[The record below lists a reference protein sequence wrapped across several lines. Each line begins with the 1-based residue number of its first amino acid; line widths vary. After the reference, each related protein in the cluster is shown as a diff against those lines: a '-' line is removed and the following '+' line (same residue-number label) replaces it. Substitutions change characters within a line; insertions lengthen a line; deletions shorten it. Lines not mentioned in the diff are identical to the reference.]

1 MPVSTNA
8 RFVALAA
15 CGASAFIDMYATQP
29 LLPELRTL
37 FGASEASVAL
47 TITATTF
54 ACAAAA
60 PFVGSIADRVGRK
73 RVIVT
78 AIVLIGL
85 ATFGAATARTL
96 PALIVWRAVQGEL
109 MPGVFAVVLAYIAEE
124 FPAAVAGR
132 AVAAYVTGNVFGG
145 WFGRYLT
152 AFVAARWP
160 WQDAFVVLG
169 VLNLAG
175 AAFVGY
181 ALPSSLRF
189 ERSASVGDA
198 RRAIGG
204 FLRDPQV
211 LATYGMGGTVLFTL
225 AAAFTYVTFY
235 LAAPPFELS
244 TLAIGNVFTVY
255 LFGLIATP
263 LGGRVIDRL
272 GNRRTTLIAI
282 GVSACGLLATLIP
295 NVGIIVAG
303 LAVMSSAV
311 FVMQA
316 SSQGYLGKIVHANR
330 STAAA
335 AYFTFYYLGGGL
347 GAVVPALA
355 WKSGGWPATVALI
368 VGVQL
373 GIGALAFFGWRR
385 PLRQRGDDPVT

>member
-1 MPVSTNA
+1 MNA

-37 FGASEASVAL
+37 FDATEASVSL

-60 PFVGSIADRVGRK
+60 PFVGGIADRVGRK

-78 AIVLIGL
+78 AILSIGL
-85 ATFGAATARTL
+85 ATFGAASATTL
-96 PALIVWRAVQGEL
+96 PALIVWRAVQGAL

-124 FPAAVAGR
+124 FPPLVAGR

-160 WQDAFVVLG
+160 WQDAFLLLG
-169 VLNLAG
+169 TLNLLG
-175 AAFVGY
+175 AAFVAY
-181 ALPSSLRF
+181 ALPRSAHF
-189 ERSASVGDA
+189 ARSASVADA
-198 RRAIGG
+198 RRALGG

-211 LATYGMGGTVLFTL
+211 LVTYAMGGTVLFTL

-235 LAAPPFELS
+235 LAAPPFGLS
-244 TLAIGNVFTVY
+244 TFAIGNVFTVY

-272 GNRRTTLIAI
+272 GNRRTTLIALC
-282 GVSACGLLATLIP
+282 VSAGGVLATLLP
-295 NVGIIVAG
+295 SVWAVVAG

-316 SSQGYLGKIVHANR
+316 SSQGYLGQIVTGNR

-347 GAVVPALA
+347 GAVAPALV

-373 GIGALAFFGWRR
+373 VIGALAYFGWRR
-385 PLRQRGDDPVT
+385 PPLMPGRALDRA

>member
-78 AIVLIGL
+78 AILLIGL

-96 PALIVWRAVQGEL
+96 PALIVWRAVQGAL
-109 MPGVFAVVLAYIAEE
+109 MPGVFAVVLAYIGEE

-145 WFGRYLT
+145 WFGRYLA
-152 AFVAARWP
+152 AFVAARLP
-160 WQDAFVVLG
+160 WQDAFVALG

-175 AAFVGY
+175 AALVGY
-181 ALPSSLRF
+181 ALPRSVRF
-189 ERSASVGDA
+189 ARSASVGDA

-211 LATYGMGGTVLFTL
+211 LATYAMGGTVLFTL

-235 LAAPPFELS
+235 LAAPPFGLS

-263 LGGRVIDRL
+263 LGGRLIDRL

-282 GVSACGLLATLIP
+282 CVSACGLLATLIP
-295 NVGIIVAG
+295 DVGIIVAG

-316 SSQGYLGKIVHANR
+316 SSQGYLGKIVSANR

-347 GAVVPALA
+347 GAVAPALV
-355 WKSGGWPATVALI
+355 WQRGGWPATVALI
-368 VGVQL
+368 VGVQVL
-373 GIGALAFFGWRR
+373 IGALAYFGWRR